1 MVVALVADA
10 GTGLGQSVRVT
21 YLHTQQLIN
30 EITPDEPR
38 SCCHQCFTGTTGWSV
53 RRDAHQPRRVDR
65 DDHLAASGRVAW
77 LQARRP
83 TRSTSRARS
92 GDTAENH
99 VRYQQHSP
107 LPGRL
112 RAPSRSTLQATRVA
126 DAMCTTVATSS
137 RGGGIAVWERQSW
150 WALPATT
157 FRPGTILG
165 SHGHSHTRAINSCQ
179 RRESNRSGLPPVRA
193 PGVGGKERGRHWRS
207 PTRRETALRLP

>member
-1 MVVALVADA
+1 MRLLEPQERAAIVVALVADT
-10 GTGLGQSVRVT
+10 GTGPGQSVRV
-21 YLHTQQLIN
+21 IC
-30 EITPDEPR
+30 TPNSSSMR
-38 SCCHQCFTGTTGWSV
+38 SRLMSQILLPPMLY
-53 RRDAHQPRRVDR
+53 RKDRVVSSTR
-65 DDHLAASGRVAW
+65 CAPATSSSS
-77 LQARRP
+77 ARP
-83 TRSTSRARS
+83 SRARS

-99 VRYQQHSP
+99 VRYQQHSA
-107 LPGRL
+107 LPGR
-112 RAPSRSTLQATRVA
+112 RSGRPPGRRCAQPVER
-126 DAMCTTVATSS
+126 DAMCATVATSS